1 MSGQWGQGNGELIMA
16 PLLMRPT
23 LDPKPWGGRRL
34 AAYGKAL
41 PDEPIGESLESGAA
55 AIIDGGPFDG
65 IELGVLAREMPLA
78 LLGRRGA
85 AAAGRLGDFPLLVKL
100 IDAQQD
106 LSIQVHPSDAL
117 APPGRRGKTEAWLI
131 LESDEGGS
139 LVTGVS
145 GTIDA
150 ESIGE
155 RIVREPVRAGDVFFV
170 PAGTVHAI
178 GAGVLL
184 YEVQQASDVTYRL
197 YDWGRP
203 RELHL
208 KRGLEVADPASRA
221 RRVAPLRLDGWRE
234 VLVACRHFLLERWTL
249 DGSMTMAGGGATC
262 RVLTVIHGAM
272 TIDGRE
278 IGVGASVVLPADL
291 PPVTIAGHARILA
304 ASIPDLEADVVG
316 PLKRAGHG
324 DEAVAR
330 LGIDA
335 P

>member
-1 MSGQWGQGNGELIMA
+1 MPERWGQGNGDRIA
-16 PLLMRPT
+16 DPLLMRPT

-34 AAYGKAL
+34 AAYGKSL
-41 PDEPIGESLESGAA
+41 PDEPIGESLESGAEA
-55 AIIDGGPFDG
+55 VIDGGPFDG
-65 IELGVLAREMPLA
+65 VELGVLARDRPQA
-78 LLGRRGA
+78 LLGSRGA
-85 AAAGRLGDFPLLVKL
+85 DAAGRLGDFPLLVKL

-131 LESDEGGS
+131 LESEKGGS

-145 GTIDA
+145 GPIDA

-155 RIVREPVRAGDVFFV
+155 RIVREPVRAGDIFFV

-208 KRGLEVADPASRA
+208 ERGLEAADPASRA
-221 RRVAPLRLDGWRE
+221 RRVEPLRLDAWRE

-249 DGSMTMAGGGATC
+249 DDATTVAGDGATC
-262 RVLTVIHGAM
+262 RVLTVTDGAI
-272 TIDGRE
+272 TIGGRE

-291 PPVTIAGHARILA
+291 PAVTLAGQARILV
-304 ASIPDLEADVVG
+304 ASIPDLAADVIG
-316 PLKRAGHG
+316 PLRSAGHG
-324 DEAVAR
+324 DEAITR